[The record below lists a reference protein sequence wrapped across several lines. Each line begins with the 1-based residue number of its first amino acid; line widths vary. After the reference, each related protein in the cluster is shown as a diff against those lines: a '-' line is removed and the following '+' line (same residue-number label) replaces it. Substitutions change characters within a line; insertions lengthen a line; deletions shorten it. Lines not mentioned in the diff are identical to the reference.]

1 MKIWIAAILIVVF
14 SLIIARYL
22 KYKGYSFFI
31 SFIKSALA
39 LSGITA
45 TIWKLL

>member
-31 SFIKSALA
+31 SFIKSVLA
-39 LSGITA
+39 LSGISA